1 MKMTKQKLIS
11 SLALSALVLGI
22 ATPALA
28 DEATSN
34 ATVTFVED
42 EGPTD
47 PGNPGEPDPDPD
59 PGEPDPE
66 PGGGGGENGP
76 LRIDYVSHMQFGEQ
90 KISGSTKAY
99 HPLLAKWNYEEGSV
113 YIPQFI
119 QITDNRGTNDGWDL
133 QVERT
138 EFHTADDDILAGA
151 ELKIT
156 NGEVVNMGDAPSS
169 ATPATVNKT
178 VTIPVG
184 SAAKVMAAKEDQGMA
199 TWSYSFGEP
208 KDRNEASTNPKD
220 ENQDVTLS
228 VPGTSK
234 KIANAEYS
242 SELTWTLVASE
253 A

>member
-1 MKMTKQKLIS
+1 MTKQKLIS

-42 EGPTD
+42 EGQQIQVTQVSLIQIQIQV
-47 PGNPGEPDPDPD
+47 NQIQNQVEVAVKTT
-59 PGEPDPE
+59 
-66 PGGGGGENGP
+66 
-76 LRIDYVSHMQFGEQ
+76 LRIDYVTHMQFGEQ

-133 QVERT
+133 QVERS
-138 EFHTADDDILAGA
+138 EFQTADEAILAGA

-156 NGEVVNMGDAPSS
+156 NGEVVNMGDAPTS
-169 ATPATVNKT
+169 ATPSTVNKT

-184 SAAKVMAAKEDQGMA
+184 SAAKVMSAKEDQGMA

-208 KDRNEASTNPKD
+208 KDREEASKDPKE

-228 VPGTSK
+228 VPGTAK
-234 KIANAEYS
+234 KIANEEYK